1 MRLIVLYGS
10 RACEHDVSI
19 ITAVQAMDNADPSK
33 YTVIPV
39 YIDMAGRWW
48 TGDALRRMDFY
59 THFDERRVTECQLVP
74 KEGGGALLRGH
85 GRCGHIT
92 SLSLVGALLT
102 GPSLEERWYQKA
114 SVPAFLRF

>member
-1 MRLIVLYGS
+1 MYGS

-74 KEGGGALLRGH
+74 KGGTAA
-85 GRCGHIT
+85 RC
-92 SLSLVGALLT
+92 
-102 GPSLEERWYQKA
+102 
-114 SVPAFLRF
+114 

>member
-59 THFDERRVTECQLVP
+59 THFDERRVDGVGQTLTVARL
-74 KEGGGALLRGH
+74 GDAN
-85 GRCGHIT
+85 GRT
-92 SLSLVGALLT
+92 
-102 GPSLEERWYQKA
+102 
-114 SVPAFLRF
+114 

>member
-1 MRLIVLYGS
+1 
-10 RACEHDVSI
+10 
-19 ITAVQAMDNADPSK
+19 MDNADPSK

-74 KEGGGALLRGH
+74 KEGGGALLIKKKTGLFGGNAVLWDVECALMCFH
-85 GRCGHIT
+85 GMNGEDGTVQGLLELYGVPYT
-92 SLSLVGALLT
+92 SAC
-102 GPSLEERWYQKA
+102 
-114 SVPAFLRF
+114 SVPPPVWTRSP

>member
-39 YIDMAGRWW
+39 YIDMAGR
-48 TGDALRRMDFY
+48 
-59 THFDERRVTECQLVP
+59 
-74 KEGGGALLRGH
+74 
-85 GRCGHIT
+85 
-92 SLSLVGALLT
+92 
-102 GPSLEERWYQKA
+102 
-114 SVPAFLRF
+114 

>member
-1 MRLIVLYGS
+1 MRELEAGQGVHESLDLHAADDRVVDLIENL
-10 RACEHDVSI
+10 
-19 ITAVQAMDNADPSK
+19 
-33 YTVIPV
+33 
-39 YIDMAGRWW
+39 GRGGE
-48 TGDALRRMDFY
+48 THGELVGDLGALGANDAS
-59 THFDERRVTECQLVP
+59 LL
-74 KEGGGALLRGH
+74 EGGGALLRGH

>member
-48 TGDALRRMDFY
+48 TGTLHGKRVCMMQIFIPILTSAASRNANWCPRR
-59 THFDERRVTECQLVP
+59 
-74 KEGGGALLRGH
+74 AAA
-85 GRCGHIT
+85 RC
-92 SLSLVGALLT
+92 
-102 GPSLEERWYQKA
+102 
-114 SVPAFLRF
+114 